1 MCSLSLY
8 VAKAMVGIF
17 VDVLLINFKE
27 QIMNNISLKNLS
39 ITVVVASLVSNF
51 VFANND
57 VSKTLPE
64 VVEETSYFSQLITDY
79 DTDKSN
85 SLSEKELVK
94 NDKLSK
100 IFNQLDLDG
109 NKEINEK
116 EFNQYLASLR
126 KSLT

>member
-1 MCSLSLY
+1 MCNLSLY

>member
-1 MCSLSLY
+1 
-8 VAKAMVGIF
+8 
-17 VDVLLINFKE
+17 
-27 QIMNNISLKNLS
+27 MNNISLKKLS
-39 ITVVVASLVSNF
+39 IIVVVASLVSNF

-57 VSKTLPE
+57 AIKTLPE
-64 VVEETSYFSQLITDY
+64 VVVETSYFSQLITDY

-100 IFNQLDLDG
+100 IFNKLDLDG

-116 EFNQYLASLR
+116 EFNQYLTKLK
-126 KSLT
+126 KSLS